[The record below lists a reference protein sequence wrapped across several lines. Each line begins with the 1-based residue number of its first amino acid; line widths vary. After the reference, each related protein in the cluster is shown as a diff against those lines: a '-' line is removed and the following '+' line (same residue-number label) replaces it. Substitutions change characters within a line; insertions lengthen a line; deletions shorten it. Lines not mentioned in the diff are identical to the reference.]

1 MRRPWPQLSR
11 ALHES
16 ILLAMSAVPRPALI
30 GRFELLR
37 ELGRGSQSTVWLAR
51 DPRLGRQVAVKC
63 FAGGDVPAAA
73 GLGDWLSEARAVAA
87 LNHPHIVPVFEAD
100 VHGEGSNAQP
110 YLVFEY
116 IAGASL
122 DVHLKQHGP
131 YGARAAVER
140 LMGVCEAL
148 AQAHAAGLVHRDLK
162 PSNLLID
169 AAGHMRVTDFGIAVK
184 SGVATLAAGSPRYA
198 APETLRGEAPT
209 PRVDVFAL
217 GLLLAEL
224 LLGRALIADKDLPAI
239 LARIAKTDLALPAQT
254 PQPVDDGLRGVIQ
267 RALARDGQVRYADA
281 GELLVALRAWLLPPA
296 EAVKEE
302 GDDSLAGSAKGQS
315 AALDFLLRRMRHKG
329 DFPALSDSVAS
340 IQRIAAS
347 EHENLAALANE
358 ILRDVALTQK
368 LLRLVNTAHYKRTG
382 GGVSTVSRA
391 IALMGFAGVRNLAM
405 SLVLVEH
412 MNDKG
417 HAQQI
422 KQEFM
427 RALLAGT
434 LAEELCPGVLARGDG
449 LEEAFLG
456 AMFQNLGRLLCE
468 FYFPDEAEQVRRL
481 VHPGTATARSTP
493 RQPVPEGSAAVSVLG
508 VSYEDLGVGVARHW
522 GLPDNLQRCM
532 RAATGAPPSQPPS
545 AAPERLRWLAIAAND
560 VADRLLHSEPDEAER
575 QIVDAA
581 QRHARVLGLSERDMV
596 AAVGRSRE
604 RLSDLARGLDL
615 KLQSGSQAER
625 LFAPRVEAPAASAK
639 ATSAAPGAAT
649 HDTLSKLE
657 IGRSD
662 YTETLSV
669 ADTPGQDRPPA
680 ADPAGVLAAGI
691 QDITNSMVEEV
702 KLGELLRMILET
714 MYRALGF
721 RRVLFCLRDP
731 KTGDLVG
738 RFMLGDHPC
747 PADDALRAAFRIA
760 TKPKPGVTPD
770 LLSAVCIKGTDLLIA
785 DTSANNLRARLPA
798 WYRDTVDAPTFLL
811 LPLVAKGTP
820 VGLIYADKAQAG
832 AIELG
837 EKELS
842 LLRTLRNQAVMAFRQ
857 ASGGS

>member
-1 MRRPWPQLSR
+1 MP
-11 ALHES
+11 ALAS
-16 ILLAMSAVPRPALI
+16 PALI

-51 DPRLGRQVAVKC
+51 DPRLGRQVAVKR

-100 VHGEGSNAQP
+100 VHGEGRAAEP

-131 YGARAAVER
+131 YAARAAVER
-140 LMGVCEAL
+140 LLGVCEAL

-169 AAGHMRVTDFGIAVK
+169 AAGHVRVTDFGIAVK
-184 SGVATLAAGSPRYA
+184 SGVAALAAGSPRYA

-224 LLGRALIADKDLPAI
+224 LLGRALIADKELPAI
-239 LARIAKTDLALPAQT
+239 LARIAKTDLELPAQT

-281 GELLVALRAWLLPPA
+281 GELLVALRAWLLPAA
-296 EAVKEE
+296 EPTAEE
-302 GDDSLAGSAKGQS
+302 GDDGPAGKARGQS

-481 VHPGTATARSTP
+481 VHPSAGTARSTP
-493 RQPVPEGSAAVSVLG
+493 RQPMPEAGASVSVLG

-522 GLPDNLQRCM
+522 GLPDTLQRCM
-532 RAATGAPPSQPPS
+532 RAASGAPPSAPPA

-560 VADRLLHSEPDEAER
+560 VADRLLHNEADEAER

-581 QRHARVLGLSERDMV
+581 TRHARALGLSERDMV

-615 KLQSGSQAER
+615 KLQTGSQAER
-625 LFAPRVEAPAASAK
+625 LLAPRTEVAASAK
-639 ATSAAPGAAT
+639 PASAAPGT
-649 HDTLSKLE
+649 PQHDTLSKLE

-662 YTETLSV
+662 YTETLAV
-669 ADTPGQDRPPA
+669 APTPGHDRPSA

-721 RRVLFCLRDP
+721 RRVLFCLRDA
-731 KTGDLVG
+731 KSGELVG
-738 RFMLGDHPC
+738 RFMLGDNPG
-747 PADDALRAAFRIA
+747 PAEDALRAAFRIA
-760 TKPKPGVTPD
+760 TKPKPGAVPD
-770 LLSAVCIKGTDLLIA
+770 LLSAVCIKGTDLLVA
-785 DTSANNLRARLPA
+785 DTGANNLRARLPA
-798 WYRDTVDAPTFLL
+798 WYRDAVDAPTFLL

-857 ASGGS
+857 ASGG